1 MTFSGASLALGSILG
16 LLLGTTTELVIPG
29 CLESPLVITHHSLL
43 KSGFAKD
50 SRGVGGCGVH
60 LSMDIQQEYIFRHRS
75 ARRTPAESRQEY
87 LTSGKNI

>member
-29 CLESPLVITHHSLL
+29 CLESPLVITHHSLI

-50 SRGVGGCGVH
+50 SRGH
-60 LSMDIQQEYIFRHRS
+60 LGALLTRFVQSRH
-75 ARRTPAESRQEY
+75 
-87 LTSGKNI
+87 SGAVVRN